1 MTATALSL
9 QDVADALGVH
19 YMTAYRYVRTGRLP
33 AAQVNGQWR
42 VEQSDLDSLRRSRRV
57 PAVRGA
63 GTEATVERL
72 GARLLAGDESGAWSL
87 ISDALASSLDPVGV
101 HLQLLAPALQAIGES
116 WAAGTVTID
125 QEHRATAVAGRLI
138 GRLGVLFTR
147 PGRKRGAVVLAAAP
161 GDLHAIPVA
170 LAADIAWSANFTV
183 VDLGASVPPD
193 DLARAASN
201 VDDLVAVGICVS
213 APGLEPAV
221 RRAIQAV
228 RRAVP
233 AVPVL
238 VGGSGVDGARAG
250 RLAADG
256 IGADAP
262 ALVGMLDEF
271 RPPGAHVITPRPSG

>member
-1 MTATALSL
+1 MSATALSL
-9 QDVADALGVH
+9 QDAADALGVH

-33 AAQVNGQWR
+33 AVQVNGQWR
-42 VEQSDLDSLRRSRRV
+42 VEQSDLDGLRRSRRAPV
-57 PAVRGA
+57 VRGA
-63 GTEATVERL
+63 STEATAERL
-72 GARLLAGDESGAWSL
+72 AARLLVGDESGAWSL
-87 ISDALASSLDPVGV
+87 INDALASSLDPVGV
-101 HLQLLAPALQAIGES
+101 HLQLLAPALQAIGTG
-116 WAAGTVTID
+116 WAARTVTID
-125 QEHRATAVAGRLI
+125 QEHRASAVASRLV

-161 GDLHAIPVA
+161 GDLHGLPVA
-170 LAADIAWSANFTV
+170 LAADVVRSANFTV

-201 VDDLVAVGICVS
+201 VDDLVAVGICVT
-213 APGLEPAV
+213 AAGLEPAV

-238 VGGSGVDGARAG
+238 VGGSGVDAARAG
-250 RLAADG
+250 RLPADG

-262 ALVGMLDEF
+262 ALVAMLDEL
-271 RPPGAHVITPRPSG
+271 RPPALT